1 VKPLYQQALELFTR
15 NLGMIIPALLALIIT
30 VVLGF
35 AIGLIAV
42 ALLPWIS
49 FTAIRGIAFV
59 ISFTAIRG
67 IAFVIGFIVG
77 IVITFLIQLEAYES
91 VDVMNGMVPDVG
103 SAWRRTTANTG
114 TILPT
119 ALLVGLIYGLLA
131 LAGVPGAFVIEGLV
145 LILAYVITSHL
156 ALGRAMGLGASL
168 NWYSNS
174 FSRDGNSA
182 VVVLIGS
189 ILSTIPILNLFTIP
203 YTSLLSTLM
212 ARNYP

>member
-42 ALLPWIS
+42 ALLPL
-49 FTAIRGIAFV
+49 

-131 LAGVPGAFVIEGLV
+131 LAGVPAAFVIEGLV